1 MRLTRRGWAVAGLV
15 VAAIA
20 LAGLFGPRALNAVAA
35 PLVGAL
41 ALGVWQVSRADP
53 PTVSLASLPPGHPG
67 ERRTLSFSID
77 GSGIAA
83 VEADLPA
90 GLGGDRL
97 SRTVSMPAS
106 IETRLDLAARGLYDF
121 DQLSVRQRDALGLV
135 ESARNPDLTERVLV
149 YPTVYLLRGD
159 RRLERLFA
167 DVSPPERQEFERLRE
182 YVSGDPLR
190 RVHWKSSAKYDD
202 YLVMEFAPTRRNETV
217 SIVADASREGVDE
230 MASAAATLVVAAV
243 GAGLGV
249 EVTVPGGHLP
259 EGQGE
264 AHRRNALRLLATTG
278 PGTVPRGE
286 HDDADVSIRSDGSGT
301 SVRLGRS
308 EVGYRD
314 LVAGK
319 QPERAHPG
327 VVA

>member
-20 LAGLFGPRALNAVAA
+20 LAAVFGPRALNAVAA
-35 PLVGAL
+35 PLLA
-41 ALGVWQVSRADP
+41 ALGLGAWQVSRAGDP
-53 PTVSLASLPPGHPG
+53 AVSLAAVPPGHPG
-67 ERRTLSFSID
+67 ERRTLSFSIE
-77 GSGIAA
+77 GSGVAA
-83 VEADLPA
+83 LEPDLPP
-90 GLGGDRL
+90 GLGGDAI
-97 SRTVSMPAS
+97 SRTVSMPATV
-106 IETRLDLAARGLYDF
+106 ETRVDLVARGVYDFGDLA
-121 DQLSVRQRDALGLV
+121 VRQRDALGLI
-135 ESARNPDLTERVLV
+135 ESTRQPEPTERVLV
-149 YPTVYLLRGD
+149 YPTVYPLRGD

-190 RVHWKSSAKYDD
+190 HVHWKSSAKYDD

-217 SIVADASREGVDE
+217 SIAADGDREGIDE
-230 MASAAATLVVAAV
+230 VASAAASLVVAAV

-249 EVTVPGGHLP
+249 EVTVPAGHLP

-264 AHRRNALRLLATTG
+264 THRRHALRLLATTG
-278 PGTVPRGE
+278 PGTVPRAD
-286 HDDADVSIRSDGSGT
+286 HDDADVSIRSDGAET
-301 SVRLGRS
+301 AVRLGRT
-308 EVGYRD
+308 EVPYGD

-319 QPERAHPG
+319 QPERARPR